1 MIVMDGSMGNELLAR
16 RSDLVTGLWSAQ
28 YLIDAPELVKEIHL
42 DYINAGADLII
53 TNTYSTIPSYLSK
66 QKAEDKMS
74 ELIHL
79 AGKLAREA
87 VKDSKKKVTV
97 AGSLPP
103 LEESYRPDLVI
114 DKEEAVPIYETLIK
128 ELTPYVDIF
137 ICETMSSIKEMQ
149 HVIQALQNLDNEKPV
164 WISWS
169 LKEDKK
175 NQLRSGESIKEAF
188 IASAS
193 IKPEAYLFNC
203 TDPFAITEGLKE
215 LKELTQKP
223 IGGYPNVFNVPD
235 GWTLDNDVQV
245 SVRDLSVEKF
255 LDFAEEWQNLGASI
269 IGGCCGIG
277 PKFIKAVADKK

>member
-1 MIVMDGSMGNELLAR
+1 MIVMDGSMGSELLAR

-66 QKAEDKMS
+66 QKAEDKMP

-79 AGKLAREA
+79 AGKLAKEA
-87 VKDSKKKVTV
+87 LEGSKKKVKV

-149 HVIQALQNLDNEKPV
+149 HVIQALHNLDNEKPV

-169 LKEDKK
+169 LKEDKR
-175 NQLRSGESIKEAF
+175 NQLRSGESIKDAF
-188 IASAS
+188 NTSAT

-215 LKELTQKP
+215 LKELTQNP

-255 LDFAEEWQNLGASI
+255 LEFAKEWQNLGASI
-269 IGGCCGIG
+269 IGGCCGMG
-277 PKFIKAVADKK
+277 PEFIKAISALK

>member
-255 LDFAEEWQNLGASI
+255 LEFAEAWRNLGVNI

>member
-149 HVIQALQNLDNEKPV
+149 HVIQALQNLDNVKPV

-175 NQLRSGESIKEAF
+175 NQLRSGESINEAF
-188 IASAS
+188 NASAS

-255 LDFAEEWQNLGASI
+255 LEFAEEWRNLGATI

>member
-203 TDPFAITEGLKE
+203 TDPFAITEGLKQ

-255 LDFAEEWQNLGASI
+255 LEFAEEWRNLGATI

>member
-149 HVIQALQNLDNEKPV
+149 HVIEALQNLDNEKPV

-188 IASAS
+188 NASAS

-235 GWTLDNDVQV
+235 GWTLDNDIQV

-255 LDFAEEWQNLGASI
+255 LEFAEEWRNLGATI

-277 PKFIKAVADKK
+277 PEFIKAVADKK

>member
-1 MIVMDGSMGNELLAR
+1 MIVMDGSMGSELLAR

-66 QKAEDKMS
+66 QKAEDKMP

-79 AGKLAREA
+79 AGKLAKEA
-87 VKDSKKKVTV
+87 VEGSKKKVKV

-137 ICETMSSIKEMQ
+137 ICETMSSITEMK
-149 HVIQALQNLDNEKPV
+149 HVIQALHNLDNEKPV

-169 LKEDKK
+169 LKEDKR
-175 NQLRSGESIKEAF
+175 NQLRSGESIKDAF
-188 IASAS
+188 NASAT

-245 SVRDLSVEKF
+245 SVRDLSVKKF
-255 LDFAEEWQNLGASI
+255 LEFAKEWQNLGASI
-269 IGGCCGIG
+269 IGGCCGMG
-277 PKFIKAVADKK
+277 PEFIKAISALK

>member
-1 MIVMDGSMGNELLAR
+1 MIVMDGSMGSELLAR

-66 QKAEDKMS
+66 QKAEDKMP

-79 AGKLAREA
+79 AGKLAKEA
-87 VKDSKKKVTV
+87 VEGSKKKVKV

-103 LEESYRPDLVI
+103 LEESYRPYLVI

-149 HVIQALQNLDNEKPV
+149 HVIQALHNLDNEKPV

-169 LKEDKK
+169 LKEDKR
-175 NQLRSGESIKEAF
+175 NQLRSGESIKDAF
-188 IASAS
+188 NASAT

-215 LKELTQKP
+215 LKELTQNP

-255 LDFAEEWQNLGASI
+255 LEFAKEWQNLGASI
-269 IGGCCGIG
+269 IGGCCGMG
-277 PKFIKAVADKK
+277 PEFIKAISALK